1 MGTKSNQP
9 NRNRATISR
18 GGDTPA
24 RKIDPDTGAADRSF
38 AQPNPAIQQEEV
50 TPKAHASE
58 QDKNEAIKKNSKL
71 GRDYKE
77 DADEEE

>member
-1 MGTKSNQP
+1 MGTESNQP
-9 NRNRATISR
+9 SRNRATISR

-24 RKIDPDTGAADRSF
+24 RRVNPETGETDRSF
-38 AQPNPAIQQEEV
+38 AQPNPAIHEEEV

-58 QDKNEAIKKNSKL
+58 QDENEAITENSKL
-71 GRDYKE
+71 GRDYSE